1 MANSVLKRRLKQY
14 HKPWTTQ
21 QRVLDE
27 GSTKRFSQKQATAIQ
42 KNICT
47 ENTKHAERINTTEP
61 LRGGTMPVL
70 QITFDDRSKSSPVSS
85 LSCLSQESRVI
96 SSHHD
101 HGQNSWINLWNE
113 WGEVSKEG
121 TNLTK
126 TTTDSYVSSLSD
138 SASISESSSQHEYE
152 VFDEIPFG
160 YDGIYENIYSTT
172 GSKEA
177 CIPKEISVCVS
188 IARNSAFPQ
197 RNQPFLQT
205 SSSFLAQLDPPLPLE
220 PEKQKKNSVS
230 LLKQFRPFS
239 DSPSVNSF
247 KKLDKKCE
255 DLYQVDAS
263 KRKEIQHENSP
274 KLLEDIGVNLL
285 ARKESLFKDVK
296 KHVRR
301 RPLKSELDVKMHPI
315 KGQESTVQKDSLE
328 QNSNFILPPQDL
340 DHKFVYE
347 DINGGVEVLMV
358 KKAPTP
364 TRQDLICGLKTK
376 ASENERKHRSN
387 KKKGVRSLA
396 VALAGRLKKMTVSSG
411 PPNILGMHINSA
423 DDDALSSVS
432 SKSTRNYCFIA
443 DDRSADQYTSPGI
456 ALGALTTA
464 ANGSGSRNFRQA
476 LKSDNAHKINLSNP
490 EELEVE
496 YRKREATARSTD
508 LWDSDQMFV
517 HDLEGDDLGFL
528 EGTMLSGKSSF

>member
-1 MANSVLKRRLKQY
+1 MANSVLKRRLKHY
-14 HKPWTTQ
+14 HKPWATQ

-27 GSTKRFSQKQATAIQ
+27 GSTKRFSRKHETAIQ

-47 ENTKHAERINTTEP
+47 ENKHTERINTTEP
-61 LRGGTMPVL
+61 LRGGTMPVV
-70 QITFDDRSKSSPVSS
+70 QVTFDDRSKRSPVSS

-96 SSHHD
+96 SSHQD

-152 VFDEIPFG
+152 LLDEIPYG
-160 YDGIYENIYSTT
+160 YDGIHENMYSTT
-172 GSKEA
+172 GSREA

-197 RNQPFLQT
+197 QNQPFSQI

-239 DSPSVNSF
+239 ESPSVNSF
-247 KKLDKKCE
+247 KKLEKKCK
-255 DLYQVDAS
+255 DLHQVDAS
-263 KRKEIQHENSP
+263 KRKDTQHENSA
-274 KLLEDIGVNLL
+274 KLLEDEGVNLL

-315 KGQESTVQKDSLE
+315 TGKESIKKESLE
-328 QNSNFILPPQDL
+328 QKSNFILPPQDL
-340 DHKFVYE
+340 DHKFMYE

-376 ASENERKHRSN
+376 ASENGHKHRSN
-387 KKKGVRSLA
+387 KKNGLRSLA

-411 PPNILGMHINSA
+411 PPNILCMRINSA
-423 DDDALSSVS
+423 NDDALSSVS
-432 SKSTRNYCFIA
+432 SKSTGNYCFIA
-443 DDRSADQYTSPGI
+443 DDRSADQNTAHGI
-456 ALGALTTA
+456 AFAIA
-464 ANGSGSRNFRQA
+464 ANGSESRHFRQA
-476 LKSDNAHKINLSNP
+476 LKSDNAHRINLSNP

-496 YRKREATARSTD
+496 YRRREATARSTD
-508 LWDSDQMFV
+508 LWDSNQMFV